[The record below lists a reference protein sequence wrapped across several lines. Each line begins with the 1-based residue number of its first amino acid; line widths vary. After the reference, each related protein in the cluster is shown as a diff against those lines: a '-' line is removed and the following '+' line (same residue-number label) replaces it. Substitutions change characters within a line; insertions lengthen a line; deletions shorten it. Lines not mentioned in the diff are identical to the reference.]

1 MNRIAVASLFILLML
16 NLFGAACSSK
26 DQPTPAAEAPKAA
39 AVEDGFVS
47 VFNGVDLTG
56 WTGDVEGYAV
66 EDGAIVCLKDGGG
79 NLYID
84 KEYGDF
90 HLRFAFKLEPG
101 GNNGVGI
108 RAEQGKDAAYYGMEI
123 QVLDDTAAQY
133 AELQPRQYH
142 GSVYGVAAAERGH
155 QKPVGQWNEEEI
167 IARGS
172 RITVRLNGAVIVT
185 ITSRSTSSGA
195 GSTMLIVK
203 LTFGMRSSRSFAAAS
218 ACAAVPSCTATVRAA

>member
-1 MNRIAVASLFILLML
+1 MTRTSVASLLILVIVSLL
-16 NLFGAACSSK
+16 GAACASE
-26 DQPTPAAEAPKAA
+26 DQPAPAAETPVAA
-39 AVEDGFVS
+39 ADDEGFVS

-66 EDGAIVCLKDGGG
+66 ENGAIVCLKEGGG

-84 KEYGDF
+84 KQYSDF

-123 QVLDDTAAQY
+123 QVLDDTAAEY
-133 AELQPRQYH
+133 ADLQPWQYH

-172 RITVRLNGAVIVT
+172 RLTVTLNGAVIVDVDLEEVGRPAT
-185 ITSRSTSSGA
+185 IDEKEHPGLFNAA
-195 GSTMLIVK
+195 GYIGFLGHGHRVEFRDIHIK
-203 LTFGMRSSRSFAAAS
+203 EL
-218 ACAAVPSCTATVRAA
+218 